1 MFRNGNFSPKLTPK
15 RTQDDLLRQL
25 KTISPEKPSSI
36 HKADRFAEKDSLY
49 LDMGKPELNGRVDTL
64 TSGSQNNSLLLQR
77 DPSSNANVGSGSL
90 SAFAKGSNLSDQ
102 KKSGQNKSF
111 KNPGGQSFLK
121 AAIFRNM
128 EKNREMGDESKE
140 DPSPLRDKED
150 FTQKDRRFSE
160 HTPKTNDLWSPT
172 SQRRSSSP
180 ENDGSDD
187 ISNEN
192 PQVQMNVEKI
202 KIGTPDKH
210 PSKMLTSSGTR
221 RFTPFAQK

>member
-1 MFRNGNFSPKLTPK
+1 M
-15 RTQDDLLRQL
+15 
-25 KTISPEKPSSI
+25 SPEKPSSI

-49 LDMGKPELNGRVDTL
+49 LDMGKPELNGRTDTL
-64 TSGSQNNSLLLQR
+64 TNGSQNNSLLLQR

-90 SAFAKGSNLSDQ
+90 SAFAKGGLSDQ
-102 KKSGQNKSF
+102 KKAGQNKSF
-111 KNPGGQSFLK
+111 KSPGGQSFLK

-128 EKNREMGDESKE
+128 EKNRELGDESKE

-150 FTQKDRRFSE
+150 FSQKERRFSE
-160 HTPKTNDLWSPT
+160 HTPKTNDLYSPFH
-172 SQRRSSSP
+172 RRSSSP
-180 ENDGSDD
+180 ETDD

-192 PQVQMNVEKI
+192 PQVQLNVEKI

-221 RFTPFAQK
+221 RFTPFGQK